1 MVKEKINE
9 KKIRAKII
17 NTFLLN
23 SVIYLYKNKQ
33 MKSSNMKGIYDV
45 WNKELIQL

>member
-23 SVIYLYKNKQ
+23 SVIYLYKN
-33 MKSSNMKGIYDV
+33 SNMKGIYDV